1 MIYNMRVPYLQ
12 METESVQDQ
21 DYAILKRTDKFNTF
35 NTNKCK
41 NIYAHTLIKKGW

>member
-1 MIYNMRVPYLQ
+1 

-21 DYAILKRTDKFNTF
+21 VYLILKRTDRFNTF

-41 NIYAHTLIKKGW
+41 NINAHTLMKTGW